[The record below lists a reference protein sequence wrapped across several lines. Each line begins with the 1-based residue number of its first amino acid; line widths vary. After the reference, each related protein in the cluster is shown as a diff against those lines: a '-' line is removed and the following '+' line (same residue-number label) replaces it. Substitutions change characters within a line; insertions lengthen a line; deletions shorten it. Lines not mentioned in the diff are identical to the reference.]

1 MLKVMSRQILS
12 NTVEVKKK
20 KKKKRG
26 IRAIDG
32 FRKKLMISDFEIS
45 KYPEHEVK

>member
-20 KKKKRG
+20 KKRRG